1 MSEAALLNVG
11 RLIEEQL
18 SPLDQKVMTPK
29 SVATQ

>member
-11 RLIEEQL
+11 RLIEEQR
-18 SPLDQKVMTPK
+18 SPLDHKVMAPK